1 MTSRCVTPIS
11 FFGSYTPR
19 VFKTSAAIGT
29 VELTGLEMTRSI
41 AAGACVATA
50 AVRSRTMPA
59 LTLKRSSRVIPGFR
73 GTPAGIRTTSA
84 PWSAA
89 PSCVSP
95 TKPSTRAALS
105 TCETSAA
112 TPFASGATSKR
123 RRLVT
128 IGWRFMRS
136 DSGWP
141 IPPAAP
147 RIATANPPE
156 EEGEGEAATGARVRW
171 RVIVATRRAAHDVRG
186 VSDAISG
193 SRGLR
198 SVARSG
204 VRRRTESERTTRALA
219 ADVRS
224 RGGVW
229 RRGDG
234 RGGPTVRVGECA
246 QETRRPRR
254 NDIVRAT
261 TVALGAPRL
270 FRLFR
275 RPRPVSRWPI

>member
-186 VSDAISG
+186 VSDAISRI
-193 SRGLR
+193 SRITVGR
-198 SVARSG
+198 
-204 VRRRTESERTTRALA
+204 EERCSTPDRVG
-219 ADVRS
+219 ADDARS
-224 RGGVW
+224 RG
-229 RRGDG
+229 RRALS
-234 RGGPTVRVGECA
+234 RGSV
-246 QETRRPRR
+246 
-254 NDIVRAT
+254 
-261 TVALGAPRL
+261 APRG
-270 FRLFR
+270 RSRGSDRAR
-275 RPRPVSRWPI
+275 RRVRPGDETPAKK